1 MNRRFNLAENAPI
14 EEAPPPRMGFG
25 FFFVM
30 MLAFPVQYYI
40 SDQYGVAV
48 GPRDENAFSLM
59 KDTTSFVKKYLTPS
73 AITKNINNINNILE
87 DYVER
92 LEQNKLSKRKKKNA
106 LHSSEGESPA
116 HEIYAFNGQN
126 KGYFGHSSRVRHR
139 NLGGKIE
146 FYVGQVFKQ
155 KKI

>member
-40 SDQYGVAV
+40 SDQYGGNKRHNVTISITNRHLVAV

-106 LHSSEGESPA
+106 LHSSGSLTV
-116 HEIYAFNGQN
+116 HFIMNY
-126 KGYFGHSSRVRHR
+126 YLITS
-139 NLGGKIE
+139 
-146 FYVGQVFKQ
+146 
-155 KKI
+155 